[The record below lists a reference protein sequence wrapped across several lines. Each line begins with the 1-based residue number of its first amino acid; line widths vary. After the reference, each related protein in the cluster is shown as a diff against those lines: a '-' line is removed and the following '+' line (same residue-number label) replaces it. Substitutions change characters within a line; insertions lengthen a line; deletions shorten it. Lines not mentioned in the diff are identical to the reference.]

1 MSNMYII
8 KLVCG
13 TVEDGHYNVTWNKQ
27 TVGRTEYCLEC
38 CKHQNVMEV
47 YHKPEYELMDV

>member
-1 MSNMYII
+1 MYII

-27 TVGRTEYCLEC
+27 TIGRTEYCLEC
-38 CKHQNVMEV
+38 CQHQNVVEV
-47 YHKPEYELMDV
+47 YHKSEAELMDV